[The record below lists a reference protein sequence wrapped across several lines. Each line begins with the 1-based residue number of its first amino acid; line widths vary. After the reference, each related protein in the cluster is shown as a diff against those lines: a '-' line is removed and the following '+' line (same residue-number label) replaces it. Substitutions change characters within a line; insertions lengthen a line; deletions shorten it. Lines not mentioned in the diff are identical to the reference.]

1 MQDTDLN
8 ENISAQDEE
17 SNSWPIFYLFV
28 CLLINYPL
36 KPLPLTRFFKG
47 PGFTAVGVGA
57 ACQSQFKVHEISMSI
72 DCSRGERGR
81 YGGGEGVRRVLVTPL
96 IDRVSYFEFL
106 SSLGPLSCQQFDMCE
121 TEGAGVTFKSQ
132 VKFLKNIC
140 QRYSESQTDMSF
152 QHNVLDPEHVLAH
165 YEVKVEL
172 KRD

>member
-1 MQDTDLN
+1 MAY
-8 ENISAQDEE
+8 I
-17 SNSWPIFYLFV
+17 LFI
-28 CLLINYPL
+28 CLFINYLSSEALAPHS
-36 KPLPLTRFFKG
+36 FFKG